1 MLVVD
6 TENGSVIM
14 LRILTKAQ
22 LTLEIE
28 PTVVACCPK
37 DVIYIYII
45 NVPSEL
51 GFEKEINIVPLARTS
66 LLPSNCSRLLIMD
79 AILLIT
85 PRVSLVSLCCGARW
99 TATLAMAKA
108 RHPLD

>member
-37 DVIYIYII
+37 DVIYI
-45 NVPSEL
+45 S
-51 GFEKEINIVPLARTS
+51 
-66 LLPSNCSRLLIMD
+66 
-79 AILLIT
+79 
-85 PRVSLVSLCCGARW
+85 
-99 TATLAMAKA
+99 
-108 RHPLD
+108 